1 MCGLL
6 SQGATGSQV
15 QPLYGDFNVPY
26 DCSHLFIAIDVAHF
40 CDAGWF
46 RQQTAAAAERIRS
59 GRRARGVEQLFTPG
73 EPEWRRRQGAGG
85 KIHMQPSV
93 VAMLT
98 RLASDLG
105 LTSTPFQTTAKETRH
120 A

>member
-1 MCGLL
+1 
-6 SQGATGSQV
+6 
-15 QPLYGDFNVPY
+15 
-26 DCSHLFIAIDVAHF
+26 
-40 CDAGWF
+40 
-46 RQQTAAAAERIRS
+46 
-59 GRRARGVEQLFTPG
+59 VEQLFTPG